1 MMLVKDKQTGR
12 SLAKLT
18 YLLVSRSSKGKSA
31 MGALQ
36 GKVALITGG
45 NSGIGLATAR
55 EFHAQGARVV
65 LSGRDREK
73 LEAVANQLGQDV
85 LAVPSD
91 VTKLSDLDEL
101 MARTRAAFGKLDIL
115 FVNAGIA
122 ESKTLEATDEAF
134 YDEIMD
140 TNFKGAYFTIQ
151 KALPL
156 LNGQAS
162 IILNGSI
169 NALVGM
175 AGSSVYSASKAAV
188 HSLARTLS
196 AELIGRGI
204 RVNTITI
211 GPTDTPILNR
221 AEYPPEVI
229 QAHKESI
236 ARLSLIKRLGRP
248 EEVAKVA
255 LFLASSDS
263 SFVVGSE
270 IAADGGITANIKPS
284 PLNIG

>member
-1 MMLVKDKQTGR
+1 MFIQELWTILSKMLLAREKRIGR
-12 SLAKLT
+12 SYARLT
-18 YLLVSRSSKGKSA
+18 SLLVSRSSKGKSA
-31 MGALQ
+31 MSALQ

-73 LEAVANQLGQDV
+73 LEAVANQLGPDV
-85 LAVPSD
+85 LGVPTD

-122 ESKTLEATDEAF
+122 ASRPLEATDEAF
-134 YDEIMD
+134 FDMIMS

-156 LNGQAS
+156 LNDQAS
-162 IILNGSI
+162 IIINGSI

-196 AELIGRGI
+196 AELIVRGI
-204 RVNTITI
+204 RVNTITT
-211 GPTDTPILNR
+211 GPTNTPILNR
-221 AEYPPEVI
+221 ADYPPEVI
-229 QAHKESI
+229 QALKESI
-236 ARLSLIKRLGRP
+236 ARLSPIKRLGR
-248 EEVAKVA
+248 
-255 LFLASSDS
+255 
-263 SFVVGSE
+263 
-270 IAADGGITANIKPS
+270 
-284 PLNIG
+284 

>member
-1 MMLVKDKQTGR
+1 MNTLE
-12 SLAKLT
+12 
-18 YLLVSRSSKGKSA
+18 
-31 MGALQ
+31 

-45 NSGIGLATAR
+45 SSGIGLATAR
-55 EFHAQGARVV
+55 AFHTQGARVV
-65 LSGRDREK
+65 ISGRDRQK
-73 LEAVANQLGQDV
+73 LEAVATQLGPDV
-85 LAVPSD
+85 VGVPTD
-91 VTKLSDLDEL
+91 VTKLSDLDAL
-101 MARTRAAFGKLDIL
+101 MARTRQTFGKLDIL
-115 FVNAGIA
+115 FVNAGVADARMLA
-122 ESKTLEATDEAF
+122 ETDEAF
-134 YDEIMD
+134 FDELMD

-156 LNGQAS
+156 LNDQAS

-211 GPTDTPILNR
+211 GPTDTSILQR
-221 AEYPPEVI
+221 ADTPPEVL
-229 QAHKESI
+229 QAHKEAI
-236 ARLSLIKRLGRP
+236 AGLSPLKRMGRP
-248 EEVAKVA
+248 EEVANVA

-263 SFVVGSE
+263 SFIVGSE
-270 IAADGGITANIKPS
+270 IAADGGITANLKPS
-284 PLNIG
+284 PLK

>member
-1 MMLVKDKQTGR
+1 MVFGKRIGC
-12 SLAKLT
+12 SLASLT
-18 YLLVSRSSKGKSA
+18 SLLRLLKGKSA

-45 NSGIGLATAR
+45 SSGIGLATAR

-73 LEAVANQLGQDV
+73 LEAVVNQLGSDI
-85 LAVPSD
+85 LGVPTD

-122 ESKTLEATDEAF
+122 EPRPLEATDEAF
-134 YDEIMD
+134 FDRMMS

-156 LNGQAS
+156 FNDQAS
-162 IILNGSI
+162 IIINGSI
-169 NALVGM
+169 NALVGI

-211 GPTDTPILNR
+211 GPTDTPILQR
-221 AEYPPEVI
+221 ADYPPEVL

-236 ARLSLIKRLGRP
+236 ARLSPIKRLGRP

-284 PLNIG
+284 PLNLH

>member
-1 MMLVKDKQTGR
+1 MSVLE
-12 SLAKLT
+12 
-18 YLLVSRSSKGKSA
+18 
-31 MGALQ
+31 

-45 NSGIGLATAR
+45 SSGIGLATAKA
-55 EFHAQGARVV
+55 FHTQGARVV

-73 LEAVANQLGQDV
+73 LEAVARQLGPHV
-85 LAVPSD
+85 LGVPTD

-101 MARTRAAFGKLDIL
+101 MARTQAAFGNLDIL

-122 ESKTLEATDEAF
+122 EPRSLEATDEAF
-134 YDEIMD
+134 FERMMS

-156 LNGQAS
+156 LNDQAS
-162 IILNGSI
+162 IIINGSI

-211 GPTDTPILNR
+211 GPTDTPILKR
-221 AEYPPEVI
+221 ADDSPEVL
-229 QAHKESI
+229 QALQESI
-236 ARLSLIKRLGRP
+236 ARLSPLKRLGRP

-263 SFVVGSE
+263 SFIVGSE
-270 IAADGGITANIKPS
+270 IAADGGITANLKPS
-284 PLNIG
+284 PVKMD

>member
-1 MMLVKDKQTGR
+1 
-12 SLAKLT
+12 
-18 YLLVSRSSKGKSA
+18 

-45 NSGIGLATAR
+45 TSGIGLATAR

-65 LSGRDREK
+65 LSGRDRQK
-73 LEAVANQLGQDV
+73 LEAVANQLSPDV
-85 LAVPSD
+85 VGVRSD

-122 ESKTLEATDEAF
+122 ASRPLEATDEAF
-134 YDEIMD
+134 FDRMMN

-156 LNGQAS
+156 LNDQAS
-162 IILNGSI
+162 IIINGSI

-175 AGSSVYSASKAAV
+175 PGASVYSASKAAV

-204 RVNTITI
+204 RVNTITT
-211 GPTDTPILNR
+211 GPTDTSILMR
-221 AEYPPEVI
+221 ANYPP
-229 QAHKESI
+229 KEAI
-236 ARLSLIKRLGRP
+236 ARLSPIKRLGRP

-263 SFVVGSE
+263 SFVVGAE

-284 PLNIG
+284 PFDID

>member
-1 MMLVKDKQTGR
+1 MST
-12 SLAKLT
+12 
-18 YLLVSRSSKGKSA
+18 
-31 MGALQ
+31 LQ

-73 LEAVANQLGQDV
+73 LEAVANQLGPDV
-85 LAVPSD
+85 LGVPTD
-91 VTKLSDLDEL
+91 VTKLSDLDSL
-101 MARTRAAFGKLDIL
+101 MVCTQAAFGKLDIL

-122 ESKTLEATDEAF
+122 ESRPLEATDEAF
-134 YDEIMD
+134 FDMIMN

-156 LNGQAS
+156 LNEQAS

-204 RVNTITI
+204 RVNTITT
-211 GPTDTPILNR
+211 GPTDTPILSR
-221 AEYPPEVI
+221 AEYPPEII
-229 QAHKESI
+229 QVLKEEV
-236 ARLSLIKRLGRP
+236 ARLSPIKRLGRP

-263 SFVVGSE
+263 SLVVGSE

-284 PLNIG
+284 PLNID

>member
-1 MMLVKDKQTGR
+1 MR
-12 SLAKLT
+12 
-18 YLLVSRSSKGKSA
+18 
-31 MGALQ
+31 ALQ

-73 LEAVANQLGQDV
+73 LEAVANQLGPDV
-85 LAVPSD
+85 LGVPSD
-91 VTKLSDLDEL
+91 VTKLSDIDEL
-101 MARTRAAFGKLDIL
+101 MARAQTAFGKLDIL
-115 FVNAGIA
+115 FVNAGIV
-122 ESKTLEATDEAF
+122 ESKSLEAIDEATF
-134 YDEIMD
+134 DEIMNI
-140 TNFKGAYFTIQ
+140 NFKGAYFTIQ

-156 LNGQAS
+156 LNDQAS

-175 AGSSVYSASKAAV
+175 AGTSVYSASKAAV

-196 AELIGRGI
+196 AELIERGI

-211 GPTDTPILNR
+211 GPTDTPILHR
-221 AEYPPEVI
+221 ADYPPEVI
-229 QAHKESI
+229 QALKQAVIGISP
-236 ARLSLIKRLGRP
+236 IKRLGRP

-270 IAADGGITANIKPS
+270 IAADGGVTANLKQS
-284 PLNIG
+284 PA

>member
-1 MMLVKDKQTGR
+1 
-12 SLAKLT
+12 LT
-18 YLLVSRSSKGKSA
+18 ALLVFRFLKGKSA
-31 MGALQ
+31 MSALQ

-45 NSGIGLATAR
+45 SSGIGLATAR

-73 LEAVANQLGQDV
+73 LEAVATQLGPHV
-85 LAVPSD
+85 LGVPTD

-101 MARTRAAFGKLDIL
+101 MARTQETFGKLDIL

-122 ESKTLEATDEAF
+122 ASRPLEATDEAF
-134 YDEIMD
+134 FDRIMN
-140 TNFKGAYFTIQ
+140 TNFKGAYFTLQ

-156 LNGQAS
+156 LNNHAS
-162 IILNGSI
+162 IIINGSI
-169 NALVGM
+169 NALVGI

-204 RVNTITI
+204 RVNTITT
-211 GPTDTPILNR
+211 GPTDTSILQR
-221 AEYPPEVI
+221 ADYAPEVI

-236 ARLSLIKRLGRP
+236 ARLSPIKRLGRP

-263 SFVVGSE
+263 SFVVGAE
-270 IAADGGITANIKPS
+270 IAADGGITANITPS
-284 PLNIG
+284 PINNQ

>member
-1 MMLVKDKQTGR
+1 
-12 SLAKLT
+12 
-18 YLLVSRSSKGKSA
+18 

-45 NSGIGLATAR
+45 TSGIGLATAR

-65 LSGRDREK
+65 LSGRDRQK
-73 LEAVANQLGQDV
+73 LEAVANQLGPDV
-85 LAVPSD
+85 LGVRSD

-122 ESKTLEATDEAF
+122 DSRPLEATDEVF
-134 YDEIMD
+134 FDRMMN

-156 LNGQAS
+156 LNDQAS
-162 IILNGSI
+162 IIINGSI

-175 AGSSVYSASKAAV
+175 AGISVYSASKAAV

-196 AELIGRGI
+196 AELIGRSI
-204 RVNTITI
+204 RVNTITT
-211 GPTDTPILNR
+211 GPTDTSIVMR
-221 AEYPPEVI
+221 ADYPPEVI
-229 QAHKESI
+229 QARKEAI
-236 ARLSLIKRLGRP
+236 ATLSPIKRLGRP

-263 SFVVGSE
+263 SFVVGAE

-284 PLNIG
+284 PLDID